1 MTKNNLTFI
10 QFAGS
15 LLILIGAAL
24 KFFQFEFAN
33 YIFATGAAFLIGLQI
48 FHLSKSGEE
57 ADLQKRRQHRL
68 MLFVTLFLG
77 VAVYFMFTEK
87 NTWVPLVL
95 VYALAS
101 LFLSFRNK

>member
-1 MTKNNLTFI
+1 MI

-15 LLILIGAAL
+15 LLVLVGAAL

-33 YIFATGAAFLIGLQI
+33 YIFVGGAALLIGLQT
-48 FHLSKSGEE
+48 FYFSKSAEE
-57 ADLQKRRQHRL
+57 TNLQTKRQHRL
-68 MLFVTLFLG
+68 MFFVSLFLG
-77 VAVYFMFTEK
+77 VATYFMFTEK